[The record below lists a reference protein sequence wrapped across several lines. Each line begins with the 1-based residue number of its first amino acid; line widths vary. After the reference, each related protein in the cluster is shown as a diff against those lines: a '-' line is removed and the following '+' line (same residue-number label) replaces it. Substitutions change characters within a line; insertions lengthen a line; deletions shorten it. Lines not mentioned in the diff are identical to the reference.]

1 MLELFSASLFAKL
14 LNLNIFDTLYKLF
27 HLYEPLS
34 SLLNKTSSLESK
46 LMSRKLFYMRYKSD
60 LFQICSIPVVPVL
73 QVRRVLQMDLFHP
86 KNAKEKKPLN

>member
-1 MLELFSASLFAKL
+1 MK
-14 LNLNIFDTLYKLF
+14 IP
-27 HLYEPLS
+27 EPLS
-34 SLLNKTSSLESK
+34 ILLNKTSSLESK

>member
-1 MLELFSASLFAKL
+1 MK
-14 LNLNIFDTLYKLF
+14 IP
-27 HLYEPLS
+27 EPLS

-46 LMSRKLFYMRYKSD
+46 LMSRKLLYMRYKSD

-86 KNAKEKKPLN
+86 KNAKEKPPLN